1 MYIYHFRPTLGYQGI
16 TLVGTFDSLT
26 KELKVSIARCNKK
39 DQFCK
44 KTGRKIAEERCCKG
58 EYFMKL
64 SFPQITELDTRLF
77 VDTAQFILAYIVF
90 KNKYLSFWN

>member
-1 MYIYHFRPTLGYQGI
+1 MYIYHFRPTLNYQGI

-44 KTGRKIAEERCCKG
+44 KTGRELAIQRCNNG
-58 EYFMKL
+58 DYFMKI
-64 SFPQITELDTRLF
+64 SYPQMVKFDTRTF
-77 VDTAQFILAYIVF
+77 VNTAQFILCSIIY
-90 KNKYLSFWN
+90 NN